1 MASQP
6 QNTGIP
12 YLVDQNLF
20 NTLDFLIAAGNL
32 NSLVQTFPNEIC
44 IAYLYNYTK
53 TTNDPITA
61 QALFF
66 KEINQNLLQLKN
78 NFRCTKNPIVK
89 QYSFIKDSLKIGKD
103 EEITTDSAGNN
114 FTRIN
119 PDTGNLEILVNIINE
134 KNKTRFV
141 EVLTNVTS
149 EVDAILETVQD
160 DYGQSSLSEEFCL
173 YWIDIFNN
181 SLKQVKEEYIK
192 LDPNYEKGI
201 FQTLSD
207 NIRLYT
213 RYKENFDVVNGPLS
227 DPYYEYNQLLPR
239 HFPSFIGDKLDDEF
253 QRLLIEFSQK
263 TSYVHRNNLQGIY
276 TNPTV
281 VYPSTTAHG
290 TDLVTDD
297 KYYEY
302 IGTINDSLLG
312 AVNNYLDIGSRIF
325 EYRILVGLSTE
336 GNRQEITKALINKI
350 VQNTSCTVDF
360 FQQLYQNIQTLNTT
374 KAMLSV

>member
-44 IAYLYNYTK
+44 IAYLYNFSK
-53 TTNDPITA
+53 TTNDPILS

-66 KEINQNLLQLKN
+66 KEINKNLLQLRD
-78 NFRCTKNPIVK
+78 NFKCTKNPNVK
-89 QYSFIKDSLKIGKD
+89 QYSFIKDSLNIGID
-103 EEITTDSAGNN
+103 EEISTDSAGNN
-114 FTRIN
+114 LTRIN
-119 PDTGNLEILVNIINE
+119 PETGDLEILVNIYNE
-134 KNKTRFV
+134 KNRTRFV
-141 EVLTNVTS
+141 KVLTNVTT
-149 EVDAILETVQD
+149 EVNSVLETVQD
-160 DYGQSSLSEEFCL
+160 DFGQSSLSEEFCL
-173 YWIDIFNN
+173 YWINVFNN
-181 SLKQVKEEYIK
+181 SLAQVKEEYKK
-192 LDPNYEKGI
+192 LDPEYEKGV

-207 NIRLYT
+207 SIRLYT

-227 DPYYEYNQLLPR
+227 DPYYEYNTLLPR

-253 QRLLIEFSQK
+253 QSLFIEFSQK
-263 TSYVHRNNLQGIY
+263 TSYVHRHNLQGIY
-276 TNPTV
+276 TNPIV
-281 VYPSTTAHG
+281 EYPSTTAHG
-290 TDLVTDD
+290 NNLVTDD

-312 AVNNYLDIGSRIF
+312 AVSNYLAVGSRIF
-325 EYRILVGLSTE
+325 EYRLLVGLSTE
-336 GNRQEITKALINKI
+336 GNKQEITKALINKI

-360 FQQLYQNIQTLNTT
+360 FQQLYQDIQNQNTT
-374 KAMLSV
+374 KTMLSV